1 MIGFRFNGKHSS
13 EFNIGFKSEDRTA
26 IPERRKKEFTIL
38 GRSGTL
44 ELESKEYEKRYITG
58 TLGVMYIDK
67 FEELRD
73 KIRDLA
79 GWLSGSGL
87 LIFDD
92 EPHKAYEASV
102 YSPVG
107 VEQLLLQPKATLDIE
122 FECQPFAVSTDTNR
136 ILGKGHTSKEITIVN
151 KGNVD
156 TCGLLIIKNT
166 GTVPIQKIR
175 ITRKVVI

>member
-1 MIGFRFNGKHSS
+1 
-13 EFNIGFKSEDRTA
+13 
-26 IPERRKKEFTIL
+26 
-38 GRSGTL
+38 
-44 ELESKEYEKRYITG
+44 
-58 TLGVMYIDK
+58 MYIDK
-67 FEELRD
+67 FEDLRD

-136 ILGKGHTSKEITIVN
+136 ILDKGQSSKEITIVN

-166 GTVPIQKIR
+166 GTVPIKKIR